1 MCKFCENWYDENT
14 IFGNDIKIHECANE
28 TNLKYAMI
36 LKNTGYNKPA
46 IVIFAHT
53 AAMGYFNIEFCP
65 MCGRKLVEE

>member
-1 MCKFCENWYDENT
+1 MCKFCENWYDKNT
-14 IFGNDIKIHECANE
+14 IFGDDIKIHKCANE

-36 LKNTGYNKPA
+36 LKNTGYDKPA

-65 MCGRKLVEE
+65 MCGRKLVEK